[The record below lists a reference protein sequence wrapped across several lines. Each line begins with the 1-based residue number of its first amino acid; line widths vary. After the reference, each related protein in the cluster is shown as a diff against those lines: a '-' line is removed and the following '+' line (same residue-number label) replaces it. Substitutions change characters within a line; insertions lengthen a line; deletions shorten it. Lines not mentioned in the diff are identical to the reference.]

1 MTKEDK
7 DAERAPLVKN
17 ATNRKLDREDSLY
30 KYLEPLTGADQDKGL
45 PDHLSYDPVE
55 YLAPTWQKAK
65 SKLLIGLSDEEVA
78 KRHDE
83 FGLNALPKEEKD
95 LFKALLKELFCEPMP
110 IVVWAAIGIEAVEA
124 VTTWPGSD
132 ARSSLIDVFVLLLL
146 QFLNVVVG
154 FFEELNAIEAMKEH
168 QDKQAEREV
177 TVIRNGVRQNQLSTT
192 LLVPGDIVCLNK
204 GQMIPAD
211 LKMLMGQ
218 KSCRVD
224 NSSMTGEGMA
234 VTVHPGALLSAVV
247 APITRLCSGQL
258 LWMGAVIDQGDVEGI
273 VINTALRVRSP
284 PCPLQRV
291 TGCALSHWAPMCAS
305 VLLHSLWVSLVTLA
319 DWSTLCADQNRIDD
333 ENDARRNRKQLCEDA
348 TQFVSMF
355 GDYRWYNHDGC
366 FSVHHDRR
374 PGGIVWDSIRLLC
387 GAADRLDS
395 NCLESCLHDH
405 AGAWGRRAGQG
416 WGNCEENGCD

>member
-1 MTKEDK
+1 MTNEDK
-7 DAERAPLVKN
+7 DAEREPLV
-17 ATNRKLDREDSLY
+17 NRKLDREDSLY

-78 KRHDE
+78 NRRDE

-124 VTTWPGSD
+124 VTMSGSD

-168 QDKQAEREV
+168 QDKQAQEEV

-204 GQMIPAD
+204 GQSIPAD

-234 VTVHPGALLSAVV
+234 VTVHPGA
-247 APITRLCSGQL
+247 
-258 LWMGAVIDQGDVEGI
+258 
-273 VINTALRVRSP
+273 
-284 PCPLQRV
+284 
-291 TGCALSHWAPMCAS
+291 
-305 VLLHSLWVSLVTLA
+305 
-319 DWSTLCADQNRIDD
+319 
-333 ENDARRNRKQLCEDA
+333 
-348 TQFVSMF
+348 
-355 GDYRWYNHDGC
+355 
-366 FSVHHDRR
+366 
-374 PGGIVWDSIRLLC
+374 
-387 GAADRLDS
+387 
-395 NCLESCLHDH
+395 
-405 AGAWGRRAGQG
+405 
-416 WGNCEENGCD
+416 